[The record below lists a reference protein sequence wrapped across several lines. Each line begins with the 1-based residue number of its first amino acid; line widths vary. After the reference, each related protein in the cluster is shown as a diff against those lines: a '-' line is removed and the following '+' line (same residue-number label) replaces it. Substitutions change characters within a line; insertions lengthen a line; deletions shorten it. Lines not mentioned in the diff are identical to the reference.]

1 MNNARSMKR
10 KPNSESRQSAA
21 AIEYPEGRRT
31 TPRVTAHGRGEMAK
45 RIIEEAKRAGVPIR
59 EDAALVELLLQ
70 LDLNEAIPPE
80 LYQAVAEILVF
91 IYRLNATW
99 KREHG
104 VRSAA

>member
-1 MNNARSMKR
+1 MKR
-10 KPNSESRQSAA
+10 KPHSESRRSAA
-21 AIEYPEGRRT
+21 AIEYPEGHGT
-31 TPRVTAHGRGEMAK
+31 TPRVTAHGRGHVAE
-45 RIIEEAKRAGVPIR
+45 RIIEEAQRAGVPIR

-91 IYRLNATW
+91 IYRLNETW

-104 VRSAA
+104 IRTAA